1 MAAQTQAPVK
11 TKMLRRISHKA
22 VSDQPLLPLE
32 ESKRGKK
39 LAKKQRAAEQR
50 SGKKGKREKT
60 RSTIE
65 ERVDNEFVLLPLNS
79 SGLSDASLGGAGGGG
94 GDWNTSLSGAGS
106 PLGGEAVMEEIGK
119 QFSAISKTPTGA
131 RKSGPQSRA
140 PKLKRLSTAERSSLP
155 KKTRGPA
162 VDTSPTRRLGQLT
175 DSVPDLL
182 PPLTTSRMAQ
192 HDGNV
197 VTQELENTDGV
208 RVPDMHD
215 LFVTK
220 SRTRVSL
227 EGSFL
232 DSASNSEQALEP
244 MDVSY
249 SLSRRV
255 PPPLVSSTPAPPPLT
270 SSQVPPP
277 PLPPPVTPP
286 SPPPSQPAAQGG
298 EEDEGVGLQLREKS
312 THVGDS
318 PRKSITSQL
327 LETMEEGEVETR

>member
-1 MAAQTQAPVK
+1 MK

-119 QFSAISKTPTGA
+119 QFSAISKTPMGA

-140 PKLKRLSTAERSSLP
+140 PKLKRLSTAEQSSLP

-162 VDTSPTRRLGQLT
+162 VDTSPTRWLGQLT
-175 DSVPDLL
+175 DSLADSVPDLL
-182 PPLTTSRMAQ
+182 PPLPTSRVAQ

-232 DSASNSEQALEP
+232 ESASNSEQALEP

-277 PLPPPVTPP
+277 PSPPPVTPP

-298 EEDEGVGLQLREKS
+298 EEDEGVGVQLREKS

-318 PRKSITSQL
+318 PHKSITSQL